1 MGKPAGIVVMDETE
15 NRSMEETAMTRKLLL
30 PLLSL
35 LLALCFAVP
44 ALADSDFVFDKT
56 VTELFEGGTLETVL
70 IRSGDAAEGDVSYT
84 TSAPKV
90 ATVDENGVVTAIKSN
105 YNYNPQYLE
114 VVHNGI
120 TYKCQIRISN

>member
-44 ALADSDFVFDKT
+44 ALADSDFVFDSEFKIPMIA
-56 VTELFEGGTLETVL
+56 GGNHTLIICHETISL
-70 IRSGDAAEGDVSYT
+70 LT
-84 TSAPKV
+84 TF
-90 ATVDENGVVTAIKSN
+90 
-105 YNYNPQYLE
+105 
-114 VVHNGI
+114 VHSHNV
-120 TYKCQIRISN
+120 QHRFL